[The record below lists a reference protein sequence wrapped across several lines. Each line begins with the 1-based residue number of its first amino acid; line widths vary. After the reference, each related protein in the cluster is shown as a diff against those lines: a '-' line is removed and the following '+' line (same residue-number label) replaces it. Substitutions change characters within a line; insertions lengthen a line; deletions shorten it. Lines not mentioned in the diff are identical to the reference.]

1 MKTHRAIVIAMFL
14 LVLTSHPTRASSSY
28 SMVAILEKAEI
39 ERVTESFPIPIRVG
53 RLALAAGEDGWAGT
67 LNDRWDSSNAFRGGF
82 RQEFKNGLEF
92 FLKTAGFQVTRSEDA
107 LQVKVTI
114 HRFEGRRRIH
124 DDGGDLEGSVKLKLG
139 DKVLAE
145 IPLFESLSYEDESD
159 ERPRF
164 KEEFGLF
171 GSIHFNTVLFYRLS
185 FSFFESIAE
194 ALLESREV
202 VTEAMNPSS
211 RYESDREAR
220 ATSNL
225 PPALSKVGENKAL
238 PGRSISLVSVRSIPD
253 RAEVYLDGRLIASTP
268 AVDLPLD
275 PGDYVL
281 VIKAPGFRDWKR
293 EIRILKGGRIAF
305 QATLERVDP

>member
-1 MKTHRAIVIAMFL
+1 MKIDRAMIIALFL
-14 LVLTSHPTRASSSY
+14 LVSTSHPSRATSSY

-67 LNDRWDSSNAFRGGF
+67 LNDRWHSSDAFRGGF

-92 FLKTAGFQVTRSEDA
+92 FLKTAGFQITRSKDA

-114 HRFEGRRRIH
+114 HRFEGRKRIH

-139 DKVLAE
+139 SKVLAE

-171 GSIHFNTVLFYRLS
+171 GPVKFNTVLFYRLS
-185 FSFFESIAE
+185 FSFFELIAE
-194 ALLESREV
+194 ALLESREA
-202 VTEAMNPSS
+202 VTEAMNSSS

-220 ATSNL
+220 ATSN
-225 PPALSKVGENKAL
+225 PPPGLAKVSENKPL
-238 PGRSISLVSVRSIPD
+238 SGRSKSLVTVRSIPG

-275 PGDYVL
+275 PGEYVL

-293 EIRILKGGRIAF
+293 EIRILEDGRIAF
-305 QATLERVDP
+305 EATLERLNP